1 MESMNGVL
9 SASSFVSVNGEALAA
24 IFAGMT
30 VFSLI
35 MSAVSIAMY
44 VLQSLGLYTIAKRR
58 GIHKP
63 WLAWIPVG
71 NVWTIGC
78 ISDQYQ
84 YVSKGKSTNRRK
96 VLLALSI
103 VAVVGA
109 IAILGNAF
117 SMLGWVL
124 SNMDALEYMSDA
136 QILNEMLGRILSV
149 AGIGLIIGIIAIVMA
164 VFEYI
169 ALYDLY
175 RSSSPENA
183 TLYLLL
189 SIFVSV
195 TMPFFVFSCRNK
207 DGGMPPRQDAPQPIQ
222 NCQNTQD
229 RDEPW
234 T

>member
-1 MESMNGVL
+1 MPVGD
-9 SASSFVSVNGEALAA
+9 AFVAV
-24 IFAGMT
+24 FAGMMI
-30 VFSLI
+30 FSLI
-35 MSAVSIAMY
+35 MTVAAVAMY
-44 VLQSLGLYTIAKRR
+44 VLQSLGLYAIAKRR

-84 YVSKGKSTNRRK
+84 YVAKGKSTNRRK

-103 VAVVGA
+103 VAMVGA
-109 IAILGNAF
+109 VVVIGKVF
-117 SMLGWVL
+117 SMLGWL
-124 SNMDALEYMSDA
+124 ISNADALEYMSDE
-136 QILNEMLGRILSV
+136 QILNETLGRMLSV
-149 AGIGLIIGIIAIVMA
+149 AGIGLLLGVIAIVAA
-164 VFEYI
+164 VFEYM

-189 SIFVSV
+189 SIFISV
-195 TMPFFVFSCRNK
+195 TMPFLVFACRNK
-207 DGGMPPRQDAPQPIQ
+207 DAGMPPRQDTPQPAQ
-222 NCQNTQD
+222 NWQNTQD
-229 RDEPW
+229 RSEPW